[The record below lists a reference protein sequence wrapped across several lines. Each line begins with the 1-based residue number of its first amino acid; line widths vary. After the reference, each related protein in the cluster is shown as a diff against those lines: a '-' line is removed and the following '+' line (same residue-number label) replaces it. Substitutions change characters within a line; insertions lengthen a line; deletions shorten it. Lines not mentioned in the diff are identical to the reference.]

1 MMLHLKSDNLE
12 FLEERRIKDL
22 VKKHS
27 EFISFPIE
35 LLVEKTTEKEV
46 SDDEED
52 TDKKEEKKDEASED
66 TEIKEEKDKKD
77 KKKKKVK
84 EVSTEM
90 EALNKTKP
98 IWMRKPET
106 VTKDEYAA
114 FYKSLTNDWEEH
126 LAHK

>member
-1 MMLHLKSDNLE
+1 LILHLKSDNME
-12 FLEERRIKDL
+12 FLEEKRVKDL

-35 LLVEKTTEKEV
+35 LLIEKTTEKEV

-52 TDKKEEKKDEASED
+52 ADNKEEKKTEGED
-66 TEIKEEKDKKD
+66 TEIKDEKEKPKD

-90 EALNKTKP
+90 EVQNK
-98 IWMRKPET
+98 
-106 VTKDEYAA
+106 
-114 FYKSLTNDWEEH
+114 
-126 LAHK
+126 

>member
-1 MMLHLKSDNLE
+1 MLHLKSDNLE

-52 TDKKEEKKDEASED
+52 TEKKEEKKDETSED